1 MSVPRLGI
9 SACVW
14 RDGRVLIAERSKPP
28 FEGVWSLP
36 GGHVEWGEAL
46 RDAARRE
53 LREETG
59 VEAELTMLLDVAEV
73 IHRNGAEVTAHYAI
87 VCFGGRWRS
96 GEAQAGDDALAV
108 RWAMPEELGSVRMT
122 SGTLEIILAARRML
136 AI

>member
-1 MSVPRLGI
+1 VNVPRLGV

-14 RDGRVLIAERSKPP
+14 RDGRVLVAQRAKPP

-53 LREETG
+53 LKEETG
-59 VEAELTMLLDVAEV
+59 VEAELTTLLDVADV
-73 IHRNGAEVTAHYAI
+73 IYRNGADVTAHYAI
-87 VCFGGRWRS
+87 VCFGGRWLS
-96 GEAQAGDDALAV
+96 GEALAGDDALAV
-108 RWAMPEELGSVRMT
+108 SWAMPEELSAMPMT
-122 SGTLEIILAARRML
+122 AGTLDIILAARRTL

>member
-1 MSVPRLGI
+1 MSVPRLGV

-14 RDGRVLIAERSKPP
+14 RDARVLIAQRAKPP

-87 VCFGGRWRS
+87 VCFGGCWRS
-96 GEAQAGDDALAV
+96 GEARAGDDALAV
-108 RWAMPEELGSVRMT
+108 RWAVPEELGSVRIT
-122 SGTLEIILAARRML
+122 SGTLEIILAARRTL